1 MKRLFL
7 SFAFFLGLLQAQA
20 TPQNLYEQLC
30 EINQEWHKNRAIA
43 ESMSFLNLPPIAG
56 EQNILS
62 FHIETLWQ
70 IFRNRD
76 ASALSPTQQQARA
89 NNLRNL
95 SEYAQLRDC
104 PRNYYLP
111 YRNPVFI
118 DHEGRYCAVGYLMKQ
133 T

>member
-1 MKRLFL
+1 MLKIIHLKNIYNMKRIFL
-7 SFAFFLGLLQAQA
+7 SFAFFFGLLQAQA

-30 EINQEWHKNRAIA
+30 EINQEWHENRAIA
-43 ESMSFLNLPPIAG
+43 ESMGFLNLPPIAG

-62 FHIETLWQ
+62 FHVETLWQ

-95 SEYAQLRDC
+95 SEYA
-104 PRNYYLP
+104 
-111 YRNPVFI
+111 
-118 DHEGRYCAVGYLMKQ
+118 
-133 T
+133 